1 MTIRKYF
8 YSCLALVISFTA
20 YSQNFVFQRS
30 IGDFGNATS
39 FYITSAGNFYVTDNN
54 SDEVIK
60 IDTLGNL
67 LKDTGGYG
75 WTESTFDNPVDVFAT
90 PLNVYVSDKN
100 NHRIQR
106 FDKDLNFI
114 SELNKRNSS
123 NSAERFGYPLCSTT
137 SNQGDLY
144 ILDSENKRV
153 IKFNLFGQFIQN
165 FGGFDAGAFAL
176 QDPKKLAVSPSN
188 MIYVLDEDRI
198 VIFDQYGNGI
208 NIFYLPG
215 FIDNLQIVGNIIML
229 NNKQDIYASSLKDPQ
244 LQLEKLMII
253 SGLNDVIVSSLAFG
267 KNLYVLTKNKILIY
281 NEF

>member
-1 MTIRKYF
+1 MTKRPF
-8 YSCLALVISFTA
+8 YYTCLSLLISLNV
-20 YSQNFVFQRS
+20 YSQNFVFQES
-30 IGDFGNATS
+30 IGDFRNASS

-67 LKDTGGYG
+67 LEDTGGYG
-75 WTESTFDNPVDVFAT
+75 WTESTFDNPSDVFAT

-106 FDKDLNFI
+106 FDKNLNFI

-123 NSAERFGYPLCSTT
+123 NPAERFGFPLSCTT

-165 FGGFDAGAFAL
+165 FGGFDAGAFSL
-176 QDPKKLAVSPSN
+176 QNPIKLSVSPLN
-188 MIYVLDEDRI
+188 LIYVLDEDRI
-198 VIFDQYGNGI
+198 VIFDQYGNGV

-215 FIDNLQIVGNIIML
+215 FINNLQIVGNILTL
-229 NNKQDIYASSLKDPQ
+229 NNKQDIYAASLKDSQ
-244 LQLEKLMII
+244 LQLEKLTFI
-253 SGLNDVIVSSLAFG
+253 GNFNDVIISSLVFG
-267 KNLYVLTKNKILIY
+267 NNLYVLVRNKILV
-281 NEF
+281 FKRF